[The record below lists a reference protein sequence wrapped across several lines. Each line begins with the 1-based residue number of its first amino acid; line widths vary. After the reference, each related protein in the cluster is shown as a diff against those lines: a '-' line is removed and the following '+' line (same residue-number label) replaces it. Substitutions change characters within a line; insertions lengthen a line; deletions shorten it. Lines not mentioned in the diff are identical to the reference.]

1 MIESLTPEQEARF
14 PEFVERGV
22 RMGLCTDPIDP
33 KDARTFAVW
42 LYTEVL
48 KRPVPKTVIV
58 RGPLELHTGGM
69 YYGLKEQKEP
79 VPAFAELT
87 DDKSELQD
95 IPSARWQEIW
105 EQIKEQVDGV
115 HFVWPYLDGQFWA
128 SWFAFYD
135 YMREVLGVELPANY
149 DKLRL
154 LGSIGLVYPLDE
166 VCLISQRMS
175 VCERNANNMLHRDGK
190 PAVEFPDGF
199 KLWALN
205 GVRVPQWLAESSSE
219 ALDCNEFPKIENAE
233 VRREFIRK
241 AGIERLTQQ
250 VGAEVIDRQG
260 DMYEL
265 VVVDLKGQTGKSK
278 FLKMLNPSIG
288 VWHMEGVDNGCNTVK
303 EALAWRNQSE
313 LLPEQLT

>member
-1 MIESLTPEQEARF
+1 MIDKLTPEQEARF

-33 KDARTFAVW
+33 LEARDFTVW

-69 YYGLKEQKEP
+69 FFGLKEQKEP
-79 VPAFAELT
+79 VPEFKELENGQEIV
-87 DDKSELQD
+87 DVPAS
-95 IPSARWQEIW
+95 RWQEIW
-105 EQIKEQVDGV
+105 NQIKDKVEGV

-135 YMREVLGVELPANY
+135 FMREVLKIELPANY
-149 DKLRL
+149 DQLRKLVN
-154 LGSIGLVYPLDE
+154 LGMVYPLDE
-166 VCLISQRMS
+166 ACLIAQRMS
-175 VCERNANNMLHRDGK
+175 ICKRNAQNQLHCDGG
-190 PAVEFPDGF
+190 PAVEFADGF

-205 GVRVPQWLAESSSE
+205 GVRVPQWLAETD
-219 ALDCNEFPKIENAE
+219 AMKIDCHQFSKVDNAE

-241 AGIERLTQQ
+241 VGAERVMQQ

-260 DMYEL
+260 DEYEL
-265 VVVDLKGQTGKSK
+265 VVVDLKGETGKWPY
-278 FLKMLNPSIG
+278 LKMLNPSIG
-288 VWHMEGVDNGCNTVK
+288 VWHMEAVGKECQTVK
-303 EALAWRNQSE
+303 DALKWRNQSE
-313 LLPEQLT
+313 LAPEQLT